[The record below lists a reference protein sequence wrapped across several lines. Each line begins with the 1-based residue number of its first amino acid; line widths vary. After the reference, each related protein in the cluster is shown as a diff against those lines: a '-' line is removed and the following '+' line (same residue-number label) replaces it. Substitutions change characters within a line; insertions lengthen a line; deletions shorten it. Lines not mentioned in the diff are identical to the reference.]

1 MLAWSF
7 NRDGED
13 IPGLVEERDKKMDL
27 DGAETR
33 KERADLQK
41 IAKPQSGVDDL
52 KGKFGRPTRDIPGV
66 VDKKE
71 NKQQC
76 AREVNMGLL

>member
-1 MLAWSF
+1 MA
-7 NRDGED
+7 R
-13 IPGLVEERDKKMDL
+13 
-27 DGAETR
+27 TC

-66 VDKKE
+66 VNKE